1 MAALRAMLNRM
12 RQHGDQREDAGSEA
26 PVDTVTFFFDF
37 RGRINRARYWLALLI
52 FLIVDVVLSLIG
64 LAVGKGLTFQ
74 VVSYGLNLAMFL
86 STIALSIKRLHD
98 RDRSAWW
105 LLSFYIVPA
114 LIVAVGGFLLW
125 NAAGS
130 FGDVKDVS
138 LLLLRVCVLGGV
150 AFCFWGLAE
159 IGFRRGTTG
168 YNRFGPDPLARRSRT
183 WVRPAAQLGR

>member
-1 MAALRAMLNRM
+1 M
-12 RQHGDQREDAGSEA
+12 DA
-26 PVDTVTFFFDF
+26 VTFFFGF

-52 FLIVDVVLSLIG
+52 FLVVDVVLSLVG
-64 LAVGKGLTFQ
+64 LAVGKGLAFHA
-74 VVSYGLNLAMFL
+74 VSYGLNAAMFL

-105 LLSFYIVPA
+105 LVSFYIVPL
-114 LIVAVGGFLLW
+114 LIVVVGGFLLW
-125 NAAGS
+125 YGAGS

-150 AFCFWGLAE
+150 AFCIWGLAE
-159 IGFRRGTTG
+159 IGFRRGTAG

>member
-1 MAALRAMLNRM
+1 M
-12 RQHGDQREDAGSEA
+12 
-26 PVDTVTFFFDF
+26 DTWTFFFDF
-37 RGRINRARYWLALLI
+37 RGRINRSRYWLALLI
-52 FLIVDVVLSLIG
+52 FLIVDVALSLIG
-64 LAVGKGLTFQ
+64 LAVDKGLAFQ
-74 VVSYGLNLAMFL
+74 VVSYGLNAAMFL

-150 AFCFWGLAE
+150 TFCFWGLAE